1 MREDGTVPYRLW
13 IGVTGH
19 RDLVDDPSV
28 RKRITMVLDRLQE
41 LAPSSPSTPI
51 LFGLVSPLA
60 EGADRLVARA
70 VLGRPNTALEA
81 ALPLPR
87 DEYMNDF
94 ATPASRR
101 EFCELMEQASLIT
114 VLPATVTREDAYLQV
129 GQYLVDRCDV
139 LLAIWDGEE
148 ARGQGGTGEIVERA
162 RDQRIPL
169 FWIQPGPGNGVR
181 EELVDGIRGRAFQEL
196 DDYNRTQMP
205 TQALGDAIEQETARW
220 VAAGRAAGVEASF
233 VSQLAAW
240 AIPGYARADILSGRY
255 QRRFLR
261 LGKAVFFSAAL
272 AVAVGSVPSL
282 FNAERELWQPA
293 AVETALMLALLA
305 LLLYGRRRRLHAR
318 WISYRSLAE
327 QCRMASFLAAAGVGA
342 NRTLDPDR
350 VELSNPQRDWV
361 RRAFEEIWIRRPH
374 VDMGDADLDA
384 RKRFLSTTWLEH
396 QLAYHAR
403 TGTRYQRRDRM
414 ISRAVFWLFAA
425 TMVAALVHATTR
437 VQGDL
442 GAWLTFLT
450 IVLPAVAAAMG
461 GVREQ
466 REYQRNSERSR
477 DMARDLEAATRRME
491 RAPDAA
497 AVQAVAARTAVE
509 VLGENRD
516 WFGTMRF
523 HEFELPV

>member
-19 RDLVDDPSV
+19 RNLADDPSV
-28 RKRITMVLDRLQE
+28 RKRIAMVLDRIRE
-41 LAPSSPSTPI
+41 LAPSSPTTPI
-51 LFGLVSPLA
+51 LLGVVSPLA
-60 EGADRLVARA
+60 EGADRLVARE
-70 VLGRPNTALEA
+70 VLGRPDTALEA

-87 DEYMNDF
+87 DEYLNDF

-101 EFCELMEQASLIT
+101 EFDELMEEASLIT
-114 VLPATVTREDAYLQV
+114 VLPPTVTREDAYLQV

-139 LLAIWDGEE
+139 LLAIWDGEV
-148 ARGQGGTGEIVERA
+148 ARGQGGTGDIVERA
-162 RDQRIPL
+162 REQRIPL

-181 EELVDGIRGRAFQEL
+181 EELVDGIRGRDFEVL
-196 DDYNRTQMP
+196 DDYNRVQVP
-205 TQALGDAIEQETARW
+205 AHEFGEAVRQETDRW
-220 VAAGRAAGVEASF
+220 MAAGRAAGVDEAF
-233 VSQLAAW
+233 ISQLAGW
-240 AIPGYARADILSGRY
+240 AVPGYARADILSGRY

-282 FNAERELWQPA
+282 FNSERTMWQPA
-293 AVETALMLALLA
+293 AVETALMLVLLA

-361 RRAFEEIWIRRPH
+361 RRAFEEIWIRRPQ
-374 VDMGDADLDA
+374 VGMDDTDLDA
-384 RKRFLSTTWLEH
+384 RKRFLSTTWLDH
-396 QLAYHAR
+396 QLTYHAR
-403 TGTRYQRRDRM
+403 TGTRYQHRDRM
-414 ISRAVFWLFAA
+414 ISRTVFWLFTA
-425 TMVAALVHATTR
+425 TMVAALVHATTQ

-442 GAWLTFLT
+442 GAWLTFFT
-450 IVLPAVAAAMG
+450 IVLPAVAGAMG

-466 REYQRNSERSR
+466 REYQRNAERSR
-477 DMARDLEAATRRME
+477 DMARDLEAAKRRME

-497 AVQAVAARTAVE
+497 AVQSVAARTAVE